1 MEEIENVVVE
11 KSNPPLKLDYSIT
24 EPHKRNELVH
34 QIINSLPPEKL
45 TPYYLEQLTR
55 YLVID
60 KETKKSKTVL
70 TENRLFTVN
79 KRETSFEGLISK
91 LENGEDG
98 IYNFMAQ
105 GDKSSIILVPKI
117 EITEKDLQTVPGLKE
132 LREQIKNIEAQQK
145 KATGKNK
152 YLLTKQLID
161 MRRQQYALKY
171 AYNPPIS
178 FTKINKTTSR
188 IDLNENITI
197 NADGEPVSDGAVSF
211 FNPDHISCLLRNY
224 SKLKQQAWGQFDNDL
239 FYLMQDLDNLADRA
253 LEQEY
258 PLLYDLMIYK
268 IDGLSNL
275 QISQQLNRIYGIK
288 YSPEYLTTLWRKK
301 IPKIISEQAKK
312 DWLIW
317 HFTEEQRGQ
326 WKRCSKCHEIKL
338 AHNYFFSKNNTSKDG
353 FYSQCKD
360 CRNKKYQK
368 NKNQK
373 KGENYGN

>member
-1 MEEIENVVVE
+1 MEELENAAVE
-11 KSNPPLKLDYSIT
+11 KSNLPLKLDYSIT
-24 EPHKRNELVH
+24 DPHKRNELVH

-70 TENRLFTVN
+70 TDNRLFTVN
-79 KRETSFEGLISK
+79 RRQTSFEGLVSK

-98 IYNFMAQ
+98 IYNFTTQ
-105 GDKSSIILVPKI
+105 GDKSIILVPKI
-117 EITEKDLQTVPGLKE
+117 EITEEDIETVPGLKE
-132 LREQIKNIEAQQK
+132 LREVIIDVQEKQK

-152 YLLTKQLID
+152 YLLTRQLID
-161 MRRQQYALKY
+161 LRREQYALKY
-171 AYNPPIS
+171 AYKPPIS
-178 FTKINKTTSR
+178 FTKISKSINN
-188 IDLNENITI
+188 IDLSEKITI
-197 NADGEPVSDGAVSF
+197 NEEGEPESNGAISF
-211 FNPDHISCLLRNY
+211 FNPSHVSCLLCNY
-224 SKLKQQAWGQFDNDL
+224 SKLKQQVWGQFENDL
-239 FYLMQDLDNLADRA
+239 YYLMQDLDNLVDRA
-253 LEQEY
+253 LEMRY

-275 QISQQLNRIYGIK
+275 QISARLQEKYGVK
-288 YSPEYLTTLWRKK
+288 HSSEYLSALWKKK

-317 HFTEEQRGQ
+317 HYTEEEQGH

-338 AHNYFFSKNNTSKDG
+338 AHNYFFSKNNTAKDG

-360 CRNKKYQK
+360 CRNQRYQEKQKIIQIKDKKI
-368 NKNQK
+368 
-373 KGENYGN
+373 